1 MKSANKYRQNLH
13 RSFRN
18 RNILLLAFTAM
29 SGIVCRPVFAEST
42 ATAATHATH
51 KPHAKAT
58 KATRATKLVTPT
70 RTPVTAIPG
79 TAATASAQNAAIVGQ
94 TSTAPIP
101 AAPAEAENVVVTG
114 SLIRDPNFRSASPM
128 THLTSRDL
136 RQRGITT
143 ASQALAQLASNG
155 SGNLPAN
162 FSANGAFAAGA
173 TAPSLRGL
181 TTDSTLVLMD
191 GQRLSYYPLSD
202 DGERNFVDSNWIPMS
217 IMETIDVQKD
227 SASATYGAD
236 AVAGVINFITRRQIK
251 GFEANAE
258 GGVSGRGDSGHQRLY
273 ATYGH
278 GDVDRDGYNFYINAE
293 YQNDDMLYNSQRG
306 YPYNTGDLTGIGGYN
321 GNPNAIQADGTL
333 QGVGATT
340 VATVR
345 PVTVN
350 STTGALTTIGGL
362 QPLGAG
368 CGNLTTHNVPVGAA
382 AGATGHYANTVCEQ
396 NIVGNYKVIAPADR
410 RVSTTAHFTVRPWQR
425 AELTGM
431 FTYSQNL
438 NYNTATP
445 ISIRSQSRSGDISF
459 ANITLPALLSNGAL
473 NPNNPYAAQGQ
484 AAQIYYLF
492 GDMVPTATQ
501 FNQAYR
507 GSLRLSGWEPS
518 NWGSDWKYNASFVGM
533 TDDLAYVR
541 TGYPIF
547 NRVQQAINDGS
558 YNFVDPS
565 QNSAAVRNWL
575 APRSTQHS
583 DSSEYSG
590 EVTLQKGLFKLPGGM
605 VNLVVGGNIRY
616 ESLNNPSANPDDP
629 NDPSTQYMGVNGFYA
644 KGSRWVESGFF
655 ETYIPFVKYFS
666 TDVSGRYDNYSVGY
680 NRFSPKVEALIKPI
694 KEFTLRG
701 TFSKGFR
708 VPSFAETNSQTV
720 GYVTDTPSS
729 HSYTS
734 AFLAQH
740 QNAAGTGP
748 DAYAQPYSL
757 ALNTVGNP
765 SVKPELSTSFTG
777 GAVIQPTRWMNLSF
791 DYYYIKKTNY
801 ITTANQ
807 STALEAYYTGSPMPS
822 GISVIPDVTDPDHPD
837 ATPRAGIV
845 NLGYINGATL
855 VTDGLDLALDANIPL
870 PGKLSKIRWYSKGE
884 ATYIFR
890 YNVNYPG
897 LGTERFAGTLGPANT
912 TSASGTPRWRANWA
926 NTFSYD
932 KLSLT
937 TTVYYTSGYKLT
949 AEDATGPG
957 TRNDCSQAQSGFAGE
972 TTLDGDP
979 IRCNAPSFWD
989 VDLTLMYR
997 FNNRF
1002 TAYAN
1007 MYNVANWK
1015 PALDLGTYGGYLY
1028 NPSWSAAGMLGRAF
1042 RFGVNVTL

>member
-1 MKSANKYRQNLH
+1 M
-13 RSFRN
+13 
-18 RNILLLAFTAM
+18 
-29 SGIVCRPVFAEST
+29 VCSPVFAQST
-42 ATAATHATH
+42 TAATQTPRKHVKT
-51 KPHAKAT
+51 
-58 KATRATKLVTPT
+58 TRATKKTVTPT
-70 RTPVTAIPG
+70 TATAPVPNTAIV
-79 TAATASAQNAAIVGQ
+79 AQ
-94 TSTAPIP
+94 TSTAPVAP
-101 AAPAEAENVVVTG
+101 APAEAENVVVTG

-128 THLTSRDL
+128 AHLTSRDL

-143 ASQALAQLASNG
+143 ASQALQQLASNG
-155 SGNLPAN
+155 SGNLPAG

-258 GGVSGRGDSGHQRLY
+258 GGLSGQGDSGHQRLY

-293 YQNDDMLYNSQRG
+293 YQNDDMLNNSQRG

-321 GNPNAIQADGTL
+321 GNPNAVQSDGSL
-333 QGVGATT
+333 LGVASTT
-340 VATVR
+340 VAMVR
-345 PVTVN
+345 PVSVN
-350 STTGALTTIGGL
+350 PTNGSLTPLGGL

-368 CGNLTTHNVPVGAA
+368 CGNLITHDVPVGAA
-382 AGATGHYANTVCEQ
+382 PGSTGKFANTVCEQ
-396 NIVGNYKVIAPADR
+396 NTVGKYKVINPEDR
-410 RVSTTAHFTVRPWQR
+410 RISTTAHFTVRPWER

-431 FTYSQNL
+431 FTYSQNE
-438 NYNTATP
+438 NDNTATP
-445 ISIRSQSRSGDISF
+445 IDIRTHSRSNDISF
-459 ANITLPALLSNGAL
+459 ANLTLPALLSNGQL
-473 NPNNPYAAQGQ
+473 NPNNPWAAQGLP
-484 AAQIYYLF
+484 AQVYYMF
-492 GDMVPTATQ
+492 GDMVPAATQ

-533 TDDLAYVR
+533 ADDLAYVR

-547 NRVQQAINDGS
+547 ARVQQAVNDGS
-558 YNFVDPS
+558 YNFIDPS
-565 QNSAAVRNWL
+565 QNSAAIRNWI
-575 APRSTQHS
+575 APRSTQNS
-583 DSSEYSG
+583 NSSEYSG
-590 EVTLQKGLFKLPGGM
+590 ELTLQKGLFKLPGGM
-605 VNLVVGGNIRY
+605 VNLVVGGNIRH
-616 ESLNNPSANPDDP
+616 EALDNPSSNPDDP
-629 NDPSTQYMGVNGFYA
+629 TNPAAQYMGINGFYA

-655 ETYIPFVKYFS
+655 ETYIPFIKYFS
-666 TDVSGRYDNYSVGY
+666 ADVSGRYDNYSVGY
-680 NRFSPKVEALIKPI
+680 NRFSPKVEALFKPV

-708 VPSFAETNSQTV
+708 VPSFAETNSQTI
-720 GYVTDTPSS
+720 GYVPENPSQDPNAA
-729 HSYTS
+729 

-740 QNAAGTGP
+740 QNAAGNGP
-748 DAYAQPYSL
+748 DAYAQSYSI
-757 ALNTVGNP
+757 ALNTFGNP
-765 SVKPELSTSFTG
+765 KVKPELSTSFTG
-777 GAVIQPTRWMNLSF
+777 GAVIQPIRWMNLSV

-801 ITTANQ
+801 ITTPNQ
-807 STALEAYYTGSPMPS
+807 SEALAAYFTGSPMPPNM
-822 GISVIPDVTDPDHPD
+822 SVLPDVADPDHPD
-837 ATPRAGIV
+837 AMARPGIV
-845 NLGYINGATL
+845 NMTYINGASL

-870 PGKLSKIRWYSKGE
+870 PGKLSNLKWYSKGE

-897 LGTERFAGTLGPANT
+897 LGTERYAGTIGPINT
-912 TSASGTPRWRANWA
+912 TSGSGTPRWRANWA
-926 NTFSYD
+926 NTFSYE

-937 TTVYYTSGYKLT
+937 TTVNYTSGYKLT
-949 AEDATGPG
+949 AEDATGPNTAG
-957 TRNDCSQAQSGFAGE
+957 DCTNAQWSFAGAAN
-972 TTLDGDP
+972 TDGSP

-1028 NPSWSAAGMLGRAF
+1028 NPSWAAAGMLGRAF

>member
-1 MKSANKYRQNLH
+1 M
-13 RSFRN
+13 
-18 RNILLLAFTAM
+18 
-29 SGIVCRPVFAEST
+29 VCSPVFAQGTMTATQTPRKHIKPTKATKKTVAPTT
-42 ATAATHATH
+42 ATA
-51 KPHAKAT
+51 
-58 KATRATKLVTPT
+58 
-70 RTPVTAIPG
+70 PVTTRPAVMAP
-79 TAATASAQNAAIVGQ
+79 NAAIVAQ
-94 TSTAPIP
+94 TSTAPVVP
-101 AAPAEAENVVVTG
+101 TSAEAENVVVTG

-143 ASQALAQLASNG
+143 ASQALQQLASNG

-236 AVAGVINFITRRQIK
+236 AVAGVINFITRKQIK

-258 GGVSGRGDSGHQRLY
+258 GGLSGQGDSGHQRLY

-278 GDVDRDGYNFYINAE
+278 GDLDRDGYNFYVNAE

-321 GNPNAIQADGTL
+321 ANPNAVQADGSVT
-333 QGVGATT
+333 GIGATT
-340 VATVR
+340 TALVR
-345 PVTVN
+345 PVSVG
-350 STTGALTTIGGL
+350 SSGALTPLGGL
-362 QPLGAG
+362 QPLGG
-368 CGNLTTHNVPVGAA
+368 CGDLTAHNVPVGAFP
-382 AGATGHYANTVCEQ
+382 GSTGKFANSICEQ
-396 NIVGNYKVIAPADR
+396 NTVGNYKVITPADR

-459 ANITLPALLSNGAL
+459 ANITLPALLANGQL

-492 GDMVPTATQ
+492 GDMRPTSTQ

-507 GSLRLSGWEPS
+507 GSVHLSGWEPS

-558 YNFVDPS
+558 YNFINPS
-565 QNSAAVRNWL
+565 MNSAAIRNWI

-590 EVTLQKGLFKLPGGM
+590 ELTLQKGLFKLPGGM

-629 NDPSTQYMGVNGFYA
+629 LNPSAQYMGINGFYA

-666 TDVSGRYDNYSVGY
+666 ADVSGRYDNYSVGY

-720 GYVTDTPSS
+720 GYVTDNPSS

-748 DAYAQPYSL
+748 DAYAQSYSL

-765 SVKPELSTSFTG
+765 NVKPELSTSFTG
-777 GAVIQPTRWMNLSF
+777 GAVIQPTRWMNLSV
-791 DYYYIKKTNY
+791 DYYYIKKDNY

-807 STALEAYYTGSPMPS
+807 ATALEAYYTGSPMPS
-822 GISVIPDVTDPDHPD
+822 GISVIPDVADPDHPN
-837 ATPRAGIV
+837 AQPRAGIV
-845 NLGYINGATL
+845 NLGYINGASLT
-855 VTDGLDLALDANIPL
+855 TDGLDLALDANIPL
-870 PGKLSKIRWYSKGE
+870 PGKLSKIKWYSKGE

-890 YNVNYPG
+890 YNITYPG
-897 LGTERFAGTLGPANT
+897 VGTERFAGTLGPANT

-926 NTFSYD
+926 NTFTYD

-949 AEDATGPG
+949 AEDYNGPG
-957 TRNDCSQAQSGFAGE
+957 TRNDCSTAATGFAGE
-972 TTLDGDP
+972 TTLDGNP

-989 VDLTLMYR
+989 VDLTLAYR
-997 FNNRF
+997 ISNRF
-1002 TAYAN
+1002 SVYAN
-1007 MYNVANWK
+1007 MYNVGNWK

-1028 NPSWSAAGMLGRAF
+1028 NPSWAAAGMLGRAF